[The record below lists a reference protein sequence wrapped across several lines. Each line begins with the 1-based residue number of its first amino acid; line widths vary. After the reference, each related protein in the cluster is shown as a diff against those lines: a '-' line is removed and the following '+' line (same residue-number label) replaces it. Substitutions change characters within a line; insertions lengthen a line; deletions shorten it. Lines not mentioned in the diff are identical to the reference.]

1 MNRKCI
7 AALMAGGL
15 LLGTGFF
22 GAAAQAAPAGGHG
35 GPQSGHHRMGQA
47 PWRMNDEEAAARAAE
62 MFGVDEAGVPRGVSL
77 LHAGEDQRPYLCGG
91 HGNL

>member
-22 GAAAQAAPAGGHG
+22 GVAAQAAPAGGHG

-47 PWRMNDEEAAARAAE
+47 PWRMNDEEAATDMNEKLSVACDYAK
-62 MFGVDEAGVPRGVSL
+62 
-77 LHAGEDQRPYLCGG
+77 
-91 HGNL
+91 